1 VKVTARVLAATVLAV
16 AALTAAPASAATPSI
31 VCNYKITTSW
41 SGGFIA
47 DLSIINTGST
57 AINGWN
63 AGWSMRTETSGLF
76 AWNAAMALP
85 TPYRMTATSLPW
97 NGTIPAGSMMT
108 FGWTA
113 RALSTE
119 VPTDIVVNNTAC

>member
-1 VKVTARVLAATVLAV
+1 VKVTARVLAATVVAV

-31 VCNYKITTSW
+31 VCTYKITTTW
-41 SGGFIA
+41 PGGFMA
-47 DLSIINTGST
+47 DLYIANQGTT

-63 AGWSMRTETSGLF
+63 ARWSMRTETSGLQ
-76 AWNAAMALP
+76 AWSAIMTMP
-85 TPYRMTATSLPW
+85 TPYSMTAASLPW
-97 NGTIPAGSMMT
+97 TATIPSGGVVS

-119 VPTDIVVNNTAC
+119 VPTDIVVNNTPC